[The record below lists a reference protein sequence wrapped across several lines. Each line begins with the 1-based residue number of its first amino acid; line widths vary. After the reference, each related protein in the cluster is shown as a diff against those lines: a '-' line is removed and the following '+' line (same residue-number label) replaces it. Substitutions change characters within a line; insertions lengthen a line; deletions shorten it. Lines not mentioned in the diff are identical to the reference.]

1 MPQNKFLPTF
11 SDKKL
16 IFSKKFHFFFT
27 ETLAFLSNILYN
39 KTVVIPPDNLI
50 ISNPKYPF

>member
-1 MPQNKFLPTF
+1 MKQNKFLSTF

-16 IFSKKFHFFFT
+16 ILSKFFHIFFT
-27 ETLAFLSNILYN
+27 ETLALFANILYN